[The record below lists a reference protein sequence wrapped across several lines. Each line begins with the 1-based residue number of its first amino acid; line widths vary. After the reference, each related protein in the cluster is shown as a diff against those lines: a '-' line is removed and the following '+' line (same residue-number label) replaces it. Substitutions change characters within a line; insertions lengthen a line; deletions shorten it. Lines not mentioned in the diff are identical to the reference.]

1 MKAQQIDRNR
11 IKGAWEGR
19 ISGCQLGKPVEIMS
33 NFLGLDLM
41 RTFLKNSGA
50 LPLRDYIP
58 YTGDPFVDIMGKLS
72 CKEHITRSEPDDDI
86 NYTVLALIMLEK
98 YGLDLTTQ
106 NVASSWL
113 ISIPA
118 GRTFTA
124 EKAAYKMLLSL
135 TTDATACLGLPPD
148 FDLSAC
154 SMNEWSDW
162 IGAMIRADMY
172 GWVCPGRPDLAAHLA
187 RQDATLSH
195 TGDGVEGAAFI
206 AALGALV
213 PATGS
218 ILDAVE
224 SAVKEIPENS
234 GAFESVKFG
243 ISIAGKDDAVVLL
256 HDKYKDYPAV
266 HVLNNLALVVWAILT
281 YEDDFSAAI
290 GETVAAGL
298 DTDCNGAT
306 VGGILGLT
314 GKPIHGHW
322 TKPWNNRVAVDLAG
336 IGELDLNELADRT
349 VAVAEKIRV
358 QSACTS

>member
-1 MKAQQIDRNR
+1 MKAQQVDRNR
-11 IKGAWEGR
+11 IKSAWEGR

-33 NFLGLDLM
+33 NFLGLDAM
-41 RTFLKNSGA
+41 RAFLKDTGV

-58 YTGDPFVDIMGKLS
+58 YTGNPLVDIMGKLS
-72 CKEHITRSEPDDDI
+72 CKEYITRSEPDDDI
-86 NYTVLALIMLEK
+86 NYTVLALIMLER

-113 ISIPA
+113 GYLPA

-124 EKAAYKMLLSL
+124 EKAAYKTLLSL
-135 TTDATACLGLPPD
+135 TDDATACLGLPPG

-162 IGAMIRADMY
+162 IGAQIRADMY

-187 RQDATLSH
+187 RQDAMLSH
-195 TGDGVEGAAFI
+195 RNDGIEGAAFI

-213 PATGS
+213 PAAGS
-218 ILDAVE
+218 IPGAIE
-224 SAVKEIPENS
+224 SAIKEIPENS
-234 GAFESVKFG
+234 GAFEAVKLG
-243 ISIAGKDDAVVLL
+243 ISIAGKDDAALLL
-256 HDKYKDYPAV
+256 HDKYKAYPAV

-306 VGGILGLT
+306 VGGILGLA
-314 GKPIHGHW
+314 GKPIPEYW
-322 TKPWNNRVAVDLAG
+322 TKPWKNKVAVDLAG
-336 IGELDLNELADRT
+336 VGELDLNELVDRT
-349 VAVAEKIRV
+349 VAVAGKIYS
-358 QSACTS
+358 SANKT